1 MNYDKLEG
9 LAQALFEESGDAL
22 FLFDPETDQ
31 LLDVNATAQRLICV
45 PLRQL
50 LRMPVTELFHF
61 EGPESL
67 QRLRRASRETGIFHS
82 QEGYYL
88 RTIQEGVWVP
98 VNLTITRLHVKPKT
112 LGLITARDV
121 RKQHEAGSRLKEME
135 AELRRVLNSVSDC
148 LWSGEID
155 AAGKCEFRYFSPV
168 VEKIT
173 GYPPEF
179 FLVGLHRWWS
189 VIHPDDQPRWEKAL
203 GQLRAGQPSQTE
215 YRVVRPD
222 GTRRWVRDSVQVT
235 PGPDGRTLLLD
246 GIVTDVT
253 ERKRVEEA
261 LRESEERFKN
271 FMDHSPAVAWMKD
284 EQGRYVY
291 VNAGFE
297 RRFRVGPEAWRGSTD
312 FDLWPAD
319 VAKQFRVNDQT
330 VLSADKASEFVET
343 APDVD
348 GRSVPWHVFKFP
360 FQDAAGRRFVGGMAV
375 DLSEWAAKDDKVTR

>member
-31 LLDVNATAQRLICV
+31 LLDVNATAQRLVCF

-61 EGPESL
+61 EAPESL
-67 QRLRRASRETGIFHS
+67 QKLHRAGRETVIFHS

-88 RTIQEGVWVP
+88 RTIQDGVWIP
-98 VNLTITRLHVKPKT
+98 VNLTITRLHVKPRT

-121 RKQHEAGSRLKEME
+121 RKQHEARNRLKTME

-155 AAGKCEFRYFSPV
+155 EAGKCEFRFFSPV

-173 GYPPEF
+173 GYAPDF
-179 FLVGLHRWWS
+179 FLIGPHRWWS
-189 VIHPDDQPRWEKAL
+189 VVHPEDQPRWEKAI
-203 GQLRAGQPSQTE
+203 GQLRAAQPSQAE
-215 YRVVRPD
+215 YRMLRRD
-222 GTRRWVRDSVQVT
+222 GTLRWVRDSVLVT
-235 PGPDGRTLLLD
+235 RGPTGRTLLLD
-246 GIVTDVT
+246 GVLTDIT
-253 ERKRVEEA
+253 ERKKAEEA

-284 EQGRYVY
+284 ELGRYVY
-291 VNAGFE
+291 ANRAFE
-297 RRFRVGPEAWRGSTD
+297 SLLHLKPDDWRGCTD

-319 VAKQFRVNDQT
+319 VAKQFRANDQA
-330 VLSADKASEFVET
+330 VLLADHALELLET
-343 APDVD
+343 TPDAD
-348 GRSVPWHVFKFP
+348 SRTISWRVFKFP

-375 DLSEWAAKDDKVTR
+375 DHCERADDKVTK